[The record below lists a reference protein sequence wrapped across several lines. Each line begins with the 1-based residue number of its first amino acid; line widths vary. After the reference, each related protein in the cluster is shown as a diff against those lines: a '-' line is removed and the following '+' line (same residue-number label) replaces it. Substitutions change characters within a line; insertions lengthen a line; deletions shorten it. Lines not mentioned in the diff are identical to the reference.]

1 MFINSSSKNKA
12 KISQLPLKGKKI
24 YKRIVN
30 AISKTFI
37 LAFCVKKMLKKCF
50 LKLLKK
56 CFLKLFICTNKQ
68 IKLISYGI
76 ITINHES
83 RKNTFGGQKTKKMK
97 NEKNQTQRV
106 WAYNYI
112 DNYISDFYI

>member
-37 LAFCVKKMLKKCF
+37 LAFCVICI
-50 LKLLKK
+50 LKK